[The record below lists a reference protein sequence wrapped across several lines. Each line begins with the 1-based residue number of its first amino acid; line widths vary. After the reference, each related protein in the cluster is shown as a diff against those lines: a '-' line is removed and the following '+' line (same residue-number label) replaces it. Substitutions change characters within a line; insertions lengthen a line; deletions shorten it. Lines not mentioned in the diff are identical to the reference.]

1 MRKLGLDKRKAFT
14 QVFRV
19 KRPRQAQ
26 LDANDQSPHMV
37 HQRGDE
43 FFEVHIFFQANEGNY
58 GFVNTSIC
66 NSNWFF
72 FASEK
77 RAIQIHD
84 SDSEQND
91 DISDGVV
98 ETYDIASCDSA
109 DSIASE
115 EGPEREEVLANGCID
130 IIDISRFM
138 AQQLF
143 FLNLFCGKRHD
154 DDIQCA
160 VEYQTQS

>member
-1 MRKLGLDKRKAFT
+1 MPGVADLDDIETKESKEMRKLGLDKRKAFT
-14 QVFRV
+14 QVFRM

-26 LDANDQSPHMV
+26 LDANYQSPHMV
-37 HQRGDE
+37 HQRGDD
-43 FFEVHIFFQANEGNY
+43 FFAFHRFFQANEGNY

-66 NSNWFF
+66 SSKWVF
-72 FASEK
+72 FALEK
-77 RAIQIHD
+77 RTFQIND
-84 SDSEQND
+84 SDSEQTD

-115 EGPEREEVLANGCID
+115 EGPEREEVLANGCIE

-138 AQQLF
+138 AQQIIL
-143 FLNLFCGKRHD
+143 
-154 DDIQCA
+154 
-160 VEYQTQS
+160 